1 MDTQANLLPPP
12 LMTGTKEIPA
22 SARRLPH
29 LFLLGLFIVLPG
41 LELVAAVTGAEPDL
55 LFSGMWAVLLIL
67 ALWGE
72 SYGRAISGLLAI
84 DVVMLACT
92 VSGFPGMYWQLGT
105 SGVFATLAF
114 GLFLVIRNICTFI
127 IAPRS
132 RVFLQMDYLKL
143 TVLYMYVGA
152 MMVLLASVAFLASR
166 GVIGLTGE
174 RFLLDNWIHPN
185 KLGLYAG
192 LAILLSVSAKEIP
205 GWIRLPGGL
214 LGLYMLLLT
223 QSRTIILTVAVVLIA
238 LWVLS
243 IKKKSGQALITSIVA
258 IFATVPVF
266 LASLP
271 FLVEFGPIKR
281 IIERTD
287 QIDPTA
293 GRVDLATIT
302 IEEWSKSPYFGF
314 GYRNGIPNDN
324 AILSYGTE
332 TGIVGLAL
340 YTAFI
345 LAILIMA
352 TRLYYR
358 TRDAVTEKL
367 ARLTIILALA
377 VIVRGV
383 GERAHA
389 FQLSDLVSNAFVFSS
404 GLLFASQFAKKRA
417 GAPQPSAIEPEIATP
432 VLQPTR

>member
-12 LMTGTKEIPA
+12 LMTGTQEIPA

-41 LELVAAVTGAEPDL
+41 SELIAAVTGAEPDL
-55 LFSGMWAVLLIL
+55 VFSSIWALLLLL

-84 DVVMLACT
+84 DVLLLACT

-132 RVFLQMDYLKL
+132 RVLLRMDYFKV
-143 TVLYMYVGA
+143 TVAYMFAGS
-152 MMVLLASVAFLASR
+152 MMVLFASLAFLGTR
-166 GVIGLTGE
+166 GALALTGE
-174 RFLLDNWIHPN
+174 RFLFENWLHPN
-185 KLGLYAG
+185 KLGIYAG
-192 LAILLSVSAKEIP
+192 LAILLSVSAKDIP
-205 GWIRLPGGL
+205 VWLRVPGGL
-214 LGLYMLLLT
+214 LGVYMLLLT
-223 QSRTIILTVAVVLIA
+223 QSRSVILTVSVVLIA
-238 LWVLS
+238 IWILS
-243 IKKKSGQALITSIVA
+243 LKKKSGQALITSVVA
-258 IFATVPVF
+258 LFAAVPV
-266 LASLP
+266 LIVSAP
-271 FLVEFGPIKR
+271 ALVEFGPIKR

-287 QIDPTA
+287 RVDPTA
-293 GRVDLATIT
+293 GRVDLAQIT
-302 IEEWSKSPYFGF
+302 LEEWARSPFFGF

-332 TGIVGLAL
+332 TGIIGLAL
-340 YTAFI
+340 YAGFI
-345 LAILIMA
+345 IAILIAA
-352 TRLYYR
+352 TRTYYR
-358 TRDAVTEKL
+358 TTDETTEKL
-367 ARLTIILALA
+367 SRLTIILALA
-377 VIVRGV
+377 IIVRGL
-383 GERAHA
+383 GERSHA

-417 GAPQPSAIEPEIATP
+417 RAPQPAAIEPEIATP